1 MDASETPPETQQ
13 PQAESTPAAAAPV
26 KFDRRMVVGAAAAAV
41 ALMVIVGLIHLSQRS
56 TRDLAN
62 GGTAATQVQA
72 DEEWPG
78 MDDQNR
84 LHVRPLTMPRP
95 RPTPG
100 MLASILSGY
109 ADAEFTI
116 GADGKASNIRIV
128 RESTPDIGYGAEAR
142 RLITAATWPTDWR
155 GRSAPFD
162 ASYRVIF
169 PPGRGASEIQPLAI
183 ASPNLTPEIMALRRD
198 VAVTLLVHVTPE
210 GLVDSARVIDQ
221 DVESSAAAAEA
232 MRVALGARYPSSGA
246 AYETQLVVRFDVAA
260 AQSAQNDLPRGPS
273 VSYGEVPFSQRP
285 SASDYS
291 RYYPRRARYNNINGR
306 VVLSC
311 IVQRNLRLDC
321 SIAEENPPGQGFGD
335 AALRIA
341 RRFRAEPQFPDGR
354 ATIGA
359 QVSMPMVFR
368 ASE

>member
-1 MDASETPPETQQ
+1 MDVSDTPPET
-13 PQAESTPAAAAPV
+13 PKPDAARAPAARPPF
-26 KFDRRMVVGAAAAAV
+26 KLDRRVLAGAIVVLAA
-41 ALMVIVGLIHLSQRS
+41 LLVIGVLVYLNARS
-56 TRDLAN
+56 GRDLAN
-62 GGTAATQVQA
+62 GAPDEQAQV

-78 MDDQNR
+78 LGDQNR

-116 GADGKASNIRIV
+116 GADGKAGNIRIV
-128 RESTPDIGYGAEAR
+128 RESAPDIGYGAEAR
-142 RLITAATWPTDWR
+142 RMIAAATWPTDWR

-169 PPGRGASEIQPLAI
+169 PPGRGPSEIEPLAI

-232 MRVALGARYPSSGA
+232 MRVALGARYPANGA
-246 AYETQLVVRFDVAA
+246 GYETQLVVRFNVTA
-260 AQSAQNDLPRGPS
+260 AQTAEGELPRGPS
-273 VSYGEVPFSQRP
+273 VSYADVPFSQRP

-291 RYYPRRARYNNINGR
+291 RYYPRRARYNNIDGR
-306 VVLSC
+306 VTLAC

-321 SIAEENPPGQGFGD
+321 SVAEENPPGQGFGE

-341 RRFRAEPQFPDGR
+341 RRFRAQSQFPDGR
-354 ATIGA
+354 STVGA
-359 QVSMPMVFR
+359 QVSMPMAFR
-368 ASE
+368 AAE